1 MATTMKRTV
10 TGALVSCLGAAA
22 TLWLSVVG
30 FGAATANA
38 DIVYDPVGHGTWCPG
53 DPIWWQVQGLAANW
67 DPNVCHEVHQTPAG
81 WAEGPLPAGTFVCPP
96 LAFMCP

>member
-1 MATTMKRTV
+1 MVDTIKRALASALISGI
-10 TGALVSCLGAAA
+10 GAVAA
-22 TLWLSVVG
+22 LWIAAIG
-30 FGAATANA
+30 PGTATALA

-53 DPIWWQVQGLAANW
+53 DPIWWQVQALAANW
-67 DPNVCHEVHQTPAG
+67 DMNVCHEVHQTPGG